1 VQSLDRAFAIL
12 EIMADAGGVIGLS
25 QLAAEAKL
33 PLATIHRL
41 VRTLVDLGYVR
52 QEPSRQYSLGPRLMR
67 LAESSTKLVGTIA
80 SPYMS
85 TVVDALGES
94 VNLAVLDGDEI
105 VYVAQVQPSN
115 NFMRMFTEVGR
126 RTMPHTTAVGKAIL
140 ADRTE
145 RDVRALLQRTGMPR
159 RTEHTIT
166 SPDEFVA
173 DLEQTRKQGYA
184 IDDGEQEVGVRCV
197 AVAVPGAPRPMAL
210 SMSGPLTRMT
220 DDMVERA
227 APKLHEAP
235 ARSAPEH
242 WPLPALRRSV
252 RPNSDDLGHGVI
264 CDQIQD
270 HDGAGYLGAR
280 VLAASRAAAC
290 AACRP
295 GSGSSTAR
303 FGRNVI
309 CVTSV
314 IPAQRSQSLK

>member
-41 VRTLVDLGYVR
+41 VRTLVDLGYV
-52 QEPSRQYSLGPRLMR
+52 
-67 LAESSTKLVGTIA
+67 
-80 SPYMS
+80 
-85 TVVDALGES
+85 
-94 VNLAVLDGDEI
+94 
-105 VYVAQVQPSN
+105 AQVQPSS

-173 DLEQTRKQGYA
+173 DLERTRKQGYA
-184 IDDGEQEVGVRCV
+184 VDDGEQEVGVRCV

-210 SMSGPLTRMT
+210 SMSGPVTRMT
-220 DDMVERA
+220 DDVVERA
-227 APKLHEAP
+227 APMLHEA
-235 ARSAPEH
+235 ARQIGAELGAPSS
-242 WPLPALRRSV
+242 LA
-252 RPNSDDLGHGVI
+252 
-264 CDQIQD
+264 
-270 HDGAGYLGAR
+270 GAGEIGA
-280 VLAASRAAAC
+280 
-290 AACRP
+290 
-295 GSGSSTAR
+295 
-303 FGRNVI
+303 
-309 CVTSV
+309 
-314 IPAQRSQSLK
+314 